1 MFWELG
7 MKGTVVRVDRDEVVL
22 KTVEISRCTTWEEA
36 VQEAGW
42 TGGNNQKLALWN
54 VLTDPQTKISEG
66 DRIEILPALTVDP
79 MTARR
84 LREEKNQ
91 KPENVLIRG
100 RNGGKHRL
108 L

>member
-1 MFWELG
+1 MHITVARLDRGEVQ
-7 MKGTVVRVDRDEVVL
+7 MKDLNVKEGLTL
-22 KTVEISRCTTWEEA
+22 LQA
-36 VQEAGW
+36 VAEAGW
-42 TGGNNQKLALWN
+42 TLGNNQKLAVWN
-54 VLTDPQTKISEG
+54 VLANSETLAREG
-66 DRIEILPALTVDP
+66 DRIEILPELTVDP

-91 KPENVLIRG
+91 KPQNKLVHG

>member
-1 MFWELG
+1 MHILV
-7 MKGTVVRVDRDEVVL
+7 TRLDRDGVQIKNLEVEDGLSLEEVV
-22 KTVEISRCTTWEEA
+22 A
-36 VQEAGW
+36 EAGW
-42 TGGNNQKLALWN
+42 TLGNNQRLAVWN
-54 VLTDPQTKISEG
+54 VLADPEKQAREG
-66 DRIEILPALTVDP
+66 DRIEILPELTVDP

-91 KPENVLIRG
+91 KPENKLIHG

>member
-1 MFWELG
+1 MQV
-7 MKGTVVRVDRDEVVL
+7 TVVRLDRDEVFV
-22 KTVEISRCTTWEEA
+22 KTLELPEGTTLQQA

-42 TGGNNQKLALWN
+42 TVGNNQKLALWN
-54 VLTDPQTKISEG
+54 VLKDPQTKISEG

-84 LREEKNQ
+84 LREETNQ
-91 KPENVLIRG
+91 KPANVLIRG

>member
-1 MFWELG
+1 MQV
-7 MKGTVVRVDRDEVVL
+7 TVVRLDRDEVFV
-22 KTVEISRCTTWEEA
+22 KTLELSEGTTLQEAVQEA

-42 TGGNNQKLALWN
+42 TVGNNQKLALWN

>member
-1 MFWELG
+1 MQV
-7 MKGTVVRVDRDEVVL
+7 TVVRLDRDEVFV
-22 KTVEISRCTTWEEA
+22 KTLELPEGATLQQA

-42 TGGNNQKLALWN
+42 TVGNNQKLALWN
-54 VLTDPQTKISEG
+54 VLKDPQTKISEG

>member
-1 MFWELG
+1 MHILV
-7 MKGTVVRVDRDEVVL
+7 TRLDRDGVQIKNLEVEDGVSL
-22 KTVEISRCTTWEEA
+22 GQVVA
-36 VQEAGW
+36 EAGW
-42 TGGNNQKLALWN
+42 TLGNNQRLAVWN
-54 VLTDPQTKISEG
+54 VLADPDTQAREG
-66 DRIEILPALTVDP
+66 DRIEILPELAVDP

-91 KPENVLIRG
+91 KPENQLIHG

>member
-1 MFWELG
+1 MHILV
-7 MKGTVVRVDRDEVVL
+7 TRLDRDGVQIKNLEVEDGLSLGQV
-22 KTVEISRCTTWEEA
+22 VA
-36 VQEAGW
+36 EAGW
-42 TGGNNQKLALWN
+42 TLGNNQRLAVWN
-54 VLTDPQTKISEG
+54 VLADPDTQAREG
-66 DRIEILPALTVDP
+66 DRIEILPELAVDP

-91 KPENVLIRG
+91 KPENQLIHG

>member
-1 MFWELG
+1 MRIIVARLDRCEVQ
-7 MKGTVVRVDRDEVVL
+7 MKNLNVKEGLTLEQ
-22 KTVEISRCTTWEEA
+22 A
-36 VQEAGW
+36 VAEAGW
-42 TGGNNQKLALWN
+42 TLGSNQKLAVWN
-54 VLTDPQTKISEG
+54 VLADPQTLAHEG
-66 DRIEILPALTVDP
+66 DRIEILPELTVDP

-91 KPENVLIRG
+91 KPQNRLIHG

>member
-1 MFWELG
+1 MQV
-7 MKGTVVRVDRDEVVL
+7 TVVRLDRDEVFV
-22 KTVEISRCTTWEEA
+22 KTLELPEGTTLQQA

-42 TGGNNQKLALWN
+42 TVGNNQKLALWN
-54 VLTDPQTKISEG
+54 VLKDPQTKISEG

-91 KPENVLIRG
+91 KPKNVLIRG

>member
-1 MFWELG
+1 MQV
-7 MKGTVVRVDRDEVVL
+7 TVARLDRTDV
-22 KTVEISRCTTWEEA
+22 TVKKID
-36 VQEAGW
+36 VQEGSTLLDAVAQAGW
-42 TGGNNQKLALWN
+42 SLGANHKVAVWN
-54 VLTDPQTKISEG
+54 VLADPMQKVEGG

-91 KPENVLIRG
+91 NPDNRLKAG

-108 L
+108 F